1 MEVITM
7 KKRIN
12 VVVSLVLAAVLI
24 LTLAT
29 GCSRRKGTVT
39 KVTIAYNPSGYGSA
53 VSHLMIAEKT
63 LEKYL
68 PNGVTAEWVEM
79 SSASDIRDA
88 LANGTVDIAA
98 PALSAYISAKEN
110 DMPITLISNYG
121 NAMVKLYSCCGYT
134 EISDFKENDVLAIK
148 GLNTNPQ
155 ISFLA
160 YVKENGLNINK
171 YTNML
176 SKIPEAESLAM
187 LETNNGEIEG
197 AILSYP
203 ISNEA
208 EKIENVTLIA
218 DFKDVINDYNLGNCL
233 CANSNFYND
242 NYEIVV
248 AFESAR
254 DEIMDSWNSNLD
266 HNAKILSELYKCDN
280 AEILGIMESLPPTKE
295 ITGYNKLTELM
306 YESGMLQKQPV
317 AFENLPNYDK
327 IPH

>member
-1 MEVITM
+1 M
-7 KKRIN
+7 KKRFN
-12 VVVSLVLAAVLI
+12 VVVSSALATVLS

-29 GCSRRKGTVT
+29 GCSHKKSTT
-39 KVTIAYNPSGYGSA
+39 DKVTIAYNPSGYGSA
-53 VSHLMIAEKT
+53 VSHLMIAENT
-63 LEKYL
+63 LDKYL
-68 PNGVTAEWVEM
+68 PDGVTAEWVEM

-110 DMPITLISNYG
+110 DMPFTLISNYG

-134 EISDFKENDVLAIK
+134 DISDFKEDDVLAIK

-160 YVKENGLNINK
+160 YVKENGLDINK

-176 SKIPEAESLAM
+176 SKIPESESLAM

-203 ISNEA
+203 VSNEA

-218 DFKDVINDYNLGNCL
+218 DFKDVIDDYNLGNCL
-233 CANSNFYND
+233 CANSDFYNE
-242 NYEIVV
+242 NYEVVV

-254 DEIMDSWNSNLD
+254 DEIMDSWNSKLD
-266 HNAKILSELYKCDN
+266 HNAQILSELYECDK
-280 AEILGIMESLPPTKE
+280 AEIAGIMESLPPTKE
-295 ITGYNKLTELM
+295 ITGYNKLSALM
-306 YESGMLQKQPV
+306 YESGMLNKQPLS
-317 AFENLPNYDK
+317 FEELPNYDK

>member
-1 MEVITM
+1 M
-7 KKRIN
+7 KKMFNIIL
-12 VVVSLVLAAVLI
+12 SSVLAMVL
-24 LTLAT
+24 LVTT
-29 GCSRRKGTVT
+29 GCSSRKKETT
-39 KVTIAYNPSGYGSA
+39 STVTIAYNPGGYGSA
-53 VSHLMIAEKT
+53 VSHIMIADKI
-63 LEKYL
+63 LDKYL
-68 PNGVTAEWVEM
+68 PEGVTAEWVEM

-134 EISDFKENDVLAIK
+134 DISDFKEDDVLAIK

-160 YVKENGLNINK
+160 YVKENGLNINE

-203 ISNEA
+203 VSNEA
-208 EKIENVTLIA
+208 EKIEKVTLIA

-233 CANSNFYND
+233 CANSDFYNE
-242 NYEIVV
+242 NYEVVV

-266 HNAKILSELYKCDN
+266 HNAQILSELYECDK
-280 AEILGIMESLPPTKE
+280 AEISGIMESLPPTKE
-295 ITGYNKLTELM
+295 ITGYDKLSALM
-306 YESGMLQKQPV
+306 YESGMLNKQPLS
-317 AFENLPNYDK
+317 FKELPNYDK

>member
-1 MEVITM
+1 M
-7 KKRIN
+7 KKRFN
-12 VVVSLVLAAVLI
+12 VVASSVLATVLS

-29 GCSRRKGTVT
+29 GCSHKKSTT
-39 KVTIAYNPSGYGSA
+39 DKVTIAYNPSGYGSA
-53 VSHLMIAEKT
+53 VSHLMIAENT
-63 LEKYL
+63 LDKYL
-68 PNGVTAEWVEM
+68 PDGVTAEWVEM

-134 EISDFKENDVLAIK
+134 DISDFKEDDVLAIK

-160 YVKENGLNINK
+160 YVKENGLDINK

-203 ISNEA
+203 VSNEA
-208 EKIENVTLIA
+208 EKIENVTMIA
-218 DFKDVINDYNLGNCL
+218 DFKDVIDDYNLGNCL
-233 CANSNFYND
+233 CANSGFYN
-242 NYEIVV
+242 E
-248 AFESAR
+248 
-254 DEIMDSWNSNLD
+254 
-266 HNAKILSELYKCDN
+266 
-280 AEILGIMESLPPTKE
+280 
-295 ITGYNKLTELM
+295 
-306 YESGMLQKQPV
+306 
-317 AFENLPNYDK
+317 NYDSF
-327 IPH
+327 